1 LSVFTGVIYFGSPVI
16 FMTKEYKVHGYT
28 LDQLMSMKKD
38 NLRAIFHERTHH
50 TIEVYIYRILNGT
63 QETPKDFGV
72 VSEKL
77 LDIWKERGFSIEPPD
92 IKWCM
97 KYIEAAKRMREG
109 KDPKLEVT
117 PWESFT
123 EAETGTIERLILGR
137 KSIRQFRSEPVPDN
151 MIRKILKA
159 GLYAPHGCNVGCT
172 RFLVLRDPEEQRI
185 VSSDIPIENC
195 VMIVVLQELSM
206 YQTLRFD
213 KSVPQN
219 LYFDAAAAADHICL
233 MAHALGLGSCWLTH
247 GVETQ
252 NKLRDHFNLSPTMT
266 SRNHIII
273 GWPAEKTLKSERMS
287 LDEAILN

>member
-1 LSVFTGVIYFGSPVI
+1 MGEEF
-16 FMTKEYKVHGYT
+16 KVHGYT
-28 LDQLMSMKKD
+28 VDQLMSMKKD

-63 QETPKDFGV
+63 HEMPKDFGV
-72 VSEKL
+72 VAEKL
-77 LDIWKERGFSIEPPD
+77 LGIWKERGFSLDPPD

-109 KDPKLEVT
+109 KSPNLKVT
-117 PWESFT
+117 PWQSFT
-123 EAETGTIERLILGR
+123 EPEKDSFDRLIFGR
-137 KSIRQFRSEPVPDN
+137 KSIRQFRPEPIPEN

-172 RFLVLRDPEEQRI
+172 RFLVLRTPEEWKL

-219 LYFDAAAAADHICL
+219 LYFDAGAAADHICL

-252 NKLRDHFNLSPTMT
+252 NKLREHFNLSPTMT

-273 GWPAEKTLKSERMS
+273 GWPAEETLKSERMN